1 MVVDPRC
8 LIATDL
14 GRLKDGSGLSEDHVQ
29 GLGLITYRGTF
40 IFDGIFTPARGRV
53 IQVAYARPQYGASGT
68 LTRFHPRLHVI
79 SSSADPF
86 ANETTVEVGCQLEL
100 MRDRQDAITFRA
112 EDNPPAWWSAL
123 STDRRAVLPPTIE
136 AQAVI
141 QFCLAKLG
149 ISLASGSATS
159 PDNFVREE
167 IDLSGGYVQVIDDL
181 LRSAL
186 LWGHMTPAGAL
197 LVQPVTLSPG
207 TGPVLR
213 RDNLI
218 SLQPIND
225 KGGAEKVTVEFD
237 AIEAPPNAEVGEE
250 PAPGDPREIDIYDP
264 EWVEQQEARNWELER
279 TISPPTTHTIEF
291 FGRRWRTTAGGVT
304 ELPSDARFSVDV
316 QVTQVSENRTTYQ
329 TINYK
334 DAEGKDQSQDVASRR
349 VSSTRSSVSGKEY
362 FIAKSAMV
370 DLGGGSGGQ
379 AFIFPPSGAIPV
391 DTDTITEYTYE
402 VTEEGPRLKTE
413 ETTVTQAEP
422 GYAASLPIEDWTFG
436 TGIPE
441 LVGATQVSRVVV
453 ENEVDEVSG
462 LTKRKTTRWA
472 ASSRTQGGS
481 QAARSSFQ
489 GVQTGAEFEK
499 ALASAKPLIM
509 EGTEVTT
516 SLGRQSGLQS
526 RPSPQDRFAEILNP
540 FKDDNSLTDSGTLAS
555 SQGQEDPQ
563 VVTTEYSFGD
573 AGTDQ
578 WNSTTMRLPYAPDDF
593 VSGAN
598 GSATGILN
606 VELIRGRARA
616 RALLYGETQNALSF
630 GHANGVEVTTAAWEL
645 PSAPFSP
652 VYVDISGLSTA
663 FRVNGRNW
671 EIRNGCLIVTAD
683 LLLVGTAGRLTGETP
698 ISWTPLPADPTVLN
712 ALGAPTG
719 SGDLIPANTITLPSG
734 FNPDA
739 PGSVWSSLPANG
751 SDTYGPSRTPGSI
764 NPPYVQTVPILARS
778 RSAVVVT
785 ELLYS
790 VAPITED
797 VLAVSR
803 SRAIVTEVTLMPVVS
818 RSVIEMVAGDIIGG
832 PPPGDG
838 SLIDLRFEGDDA
850 STDIVDISSYART
863 VTVFGNAQ
871 IDTAHFDEGAASML
885 CDTAGSYAEESYI
898 KVAQDSVFTVTSSSV
913 FWLRARIKL
922 SAKGANVHTYRI
934 ISSDDGL
941 GRGIRVES
949 HPSSADTRIVI
960 SNSTGNQHTATF
972 TGVVTAWNTLDVM
985 VDTGKVVIRM
995 NGTTLLD
1002 ATASGLPWAFSQSGM
1017 TIGKV
1022 GDIDPREWWLDAFQI
1037 FPYTILPQPFPA
1049 VSRSIVAM
1057 SEVLPDIDV
1066 PSITYSQSSVWADNT
1081 AATNAGM
1088 TNGVSA
1094 ETLQTGTD
1102 TGSPAWVRMDFG
1114 ERCWVKTL
1122 VIGCDF
1128 TNTLAGEWGKTFAE
1142 NLRIEL
1148 SDDSSSWTDVGSTG
1162 TFSSGIKNITI
1173 DAAARYLRVRA
1184 NDYIAITEFYAV
1196 ST

>member
-112 EDNPPAWWSAL
+112 EDNPPAWWSGL

-136 AQAVI
+136 AQSVI
-141 QFCLAKLG
+141 QFCLTKLG

-213 RDNLI
+213 RGNLI

-264 EWVEQQEARNWELER
+264 EWVEQQQLRDWEREK
-279 TISPPTTHTIEF
+279 TIGAPTTYTIEYYGRVF
-291 FGRRWRTTAGGVT
+291 SFGLGAAA
-304 ELPSDARFSVDV
+304 ELPEPARFTVDV
-316 QVTQVSENRTTYQ
+316 EVTQVSENLTTYQ
-329 TINYK
+329 TFKYT
-334 DAEGKDQSQDVASRR
+334 DPEGKEQSQDLAVRR
-349 VSSTRSSVSGKEY
+349 VATTRSSVSSVQY
-362 FIAKSAMV
+362 FLAKGLSVEIDGQTYSAFV
-370 DLGGGSGGQ
+370 
-379 AFIFPPSGAIPV
+379 FPPSGNIPY

-402 VTEEGPRLKTE
+402 VAADGPRLKQELTRTFHQEVKFATALPVE
-413 ETTVTQAEP
+413 EWVV
-422 GYAASLPIEDWTFG
+422 GG
-436 TGIPE
+436 E
-441 LVGATQVSRVVV
+441 LVQLPQNASTEVSRVLV

-472 ASSRTQGGS
+472 AAGKTQGGS
-481 QAARSSFQ
+481 QAARPRFQ
-489 GVQTGAEFEK
+489 GLTTVDQFEDAVEGAK
-499 ALASAKPLIM
+499 ALVL
-509 EGTEVTT
+509 EGTEVTV

-555 SQGQEDPQ
+555 SQGQEEPQ
-563 VVTTEYSFGD
+563 IVTAEYSFGD

-698 ISWTPLPADPTVLN
+698 VSWTPLPADPTVLN

-751 SDTYGPSRTPGSI
+751 TDTFGPIRTPAAI
-764 NPPYVQTVPILARS
+764 APPYVQSVGIVARS
-778 RSAVVVT
+778 RSGVVVT
-785 ELLYS
+785 GLLYS
-790 VAPITED
+790 TAPVVED

-803 SRAIVTEVTLMPVVS
+803 HQVFVQEIIVDNITAISRSRA
-818 RSVIEMVAGDIIGG
+818 
-832 PPPGDG
+832 
-838 SLIDLRFEGDDA
+838 LIDE
-850 STDIVDISSYART
+850 
-863 VTVFGNAQ
+863 
-871 IDTAHFDEGAASML
+871 
-885 CDTAGSYAEESYI
+885 AEAI
-898 KVAQDSVFTVTSSSV
+898 T
-913 FWLRARIKL
+913 
-922 SAKGANVHTYRI
+922 
-934 ISSDDGL
+934 
-941 GRGIRVES
+941 
-949 HPSSADTRIVI
+949 
-960 SNSTGNQHTATF
+960 
-972 TGVVTAWNTLDVM
+972 
-985 VDTGKVVIRM
+985 
-995 NGTTLLD
+995 
-1002 ATASGLPWAFSQSGM
+1002 
-1017 TIGKV
+1017 
-1022 GDIDPREWWLDAFQI
+1022 
-1037 FPYTILPQPFPA
+1037 A
-1049 VSRSIVAM
+1049 VSRSLALI
-1057 SEVLPDIDV
+1057 EL
-1066 PSITYSQSSVWADNT
+1066 T
-1081 AATNAGM
+1081 AATDLITATSRSIALVEEIDPSAGKLFLFP
-1088 TNGVSA
+1088 VDS
-1094 ETLQTGTD
+1094 
-1102 TGSPAWVRMDFG
+1102 
-1114 ERCWVKTL
+1114 
-1122 VIGCDF
+1122 
-1128 TNTLAGEWGKTFAE
+1128 LALFP
-1142 NLRIEL
+1142 L
-1148 SDDSSSWTDVGSTG
+1148 
-1162 TFSSGIKNITI
+1162 
-1173 DAAARYLRVRA
+1173 
-1184 NDYIAITEFYAV
+1184 
-1196 ST
+1196 

>member
-1 MVVDPRC
+1 MTVDPRC

-112 EDNPPAWWSAL
+112 EDNPPTWWSAL

-141 QFCLAKLG
+141 QFCLTKLG

-186 LWGHMTPAGAL
+186 LWGYMTPAGAL

-213 RDNLI
+213 RGNLI

-237 AIEAPPNAEVGEE
+237 AIEAPPNAEVGDE
-250 PAPGDPREIDIYDP
+250 PAPGDPREIDIYAP
-264 EWVEQQEARNWELER
+264 EWVEQQQARDWEYEK
-279 TISPPTTHTIEF
+279 TIGAPTTYTIEYYGRVF
-291 FGRRWRTTAGGVT
+291 SFGTGTPA
-304 ELPSDARFSVDV
+304 ELPEPARFTMDV
-316 QVTQVSENRTTYQ
+316 EVTQVSENLTTYQ
-329 TINYK
+329 TFKYT
-334 DAEGKDQSQDVASRR
+334 DPEGKEQSQDLAVRR
-349 VSSTRSSVSGKEY
+349 VSTTRSSVSSVQY
-362 FIAKSAMV
+362 FLAKGLSVEIDGQTYSAFV
-370 DLGGGSGGQ
+370 
-379 AFIFPPSGAIPV
+379 FPPSGNIPYN
-391 DTDTITEYTYE
+391 TDTITEYTYE
-402 VTEEGPRLKTE
+402 VTKEGPRLKQELTRTFHQEVKFATALPVE
-413 ETTVTQAEP
+413 EWVV
-422 GYAASLPIEDWTFG
+422 GG
-436 TGIPE
+436 E
-441 LVGATQVSRVVV
+441 LVQLPQNASTEVSRVLV

-472 ASSRTQGGS
+472 AAGKTQGGS
-481 QAARSSFQ
+481 QAARPRFQ
-489 GVQTGAEFEK
+489 GLTTVDQFEDAVEGAK
-499 ALASAKPLIM
+499 ALVL
-509 EGTEVTT
+509 EGTEVTV

-540 FKDDNSLTDSGTLAS
+540 FKDNNSLTDSGTLAS
-555 SQGQEDPQ
+555 SQGQEEPQ
-563 VVTTEYSFGD
+563 IVTTEYSFGD

-719 SGDLIPANTITLPSG
+719 SGDLIPANTITLPGG
-734 FNPDA
+734 FNADA

-751 SDTYGPSRTPGSI
+751 TDTFGPSRTPAAI
-764 NPPYVQTVPILARS
+764 APPYVQSVGIVARS
-778 RSAVVVT
+778 RSGVVVT

-790 VAPITED
+790 TAPVTDD

-803 SRAIVTEVTLMPVVS
+803 HQVLVQEIIVDNITAISRSRAFIDEAEAITAIS
-818 RSVIEMVAGDIIGG
+818 RSLALIE
-832 PPPGDG
+832 
-838 SLIDLRFEGDDA
+838 L
-850 STDIVDISSYART
+850 
-863 VTVFGNAQ
+863 
-871 IDTAHFDEGAASML
+871 
-885 CDTAGSYAEESYI
+885 
-898 KVAQDSVFTVTSSSV
+898 
-913 FWLRARIKL
+913 
-922 SAKGANVHTYRI
+922 
-934 ISSDDGL
+934 
-941 GRGIRVES
+941 
-949 HPSSADTRIVI
+949 
-960 SNSTGNQHTATF
+960 
-972 TGVVTAWNTLDVM
+972 
-985 VDTGKVVIRM
+985 
-995 NGTTLLD
+995 
-1002 ATASGLPWAFSQSGM
+1002 
-1017 TIGKV
+1017 
-1022 GDIDPREWWLDAFQI
+1022 
-1037 FPYTILPQPFPA
+1037 
-1049 VSRSIVAM
+1049 
-1057 SEVLPDIDV
+1057 
-1066 PSITYSQSSVWADNT
+1066 T
-1081 AATNAGM
+1081 AATDLITA
-1088 TNGVSA
+1088 TSRSQA
-1094 ETLQTGTD
+1094 LIDEED
-1102 TGSPAWVRMDFG
+1102 P
-1114 ERCWVKTL
+1114 
-1122 VIGCDF
+1122 
-1128 TNTLAGEWGKTFAE
+1128 
-1142 NLRIEL
+1142 
-1148 SDDSSSWTDVGSTG
+1148 
-1162 TFSSGIKNITI
+1162 SSGKLFLFPV
-1173 DAAARYLRVRA
+1173 DPLAL
-1184 NDYIAITEFYAV
+1184 FPL
-1196 ST
+1196 